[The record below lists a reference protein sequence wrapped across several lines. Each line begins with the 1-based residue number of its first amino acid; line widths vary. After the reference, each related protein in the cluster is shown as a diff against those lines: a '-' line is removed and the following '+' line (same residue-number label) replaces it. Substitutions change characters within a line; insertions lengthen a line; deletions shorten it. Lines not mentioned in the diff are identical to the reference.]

1 MAERNIEESLKAAEK
16 SLKRTH
22 SKKEIKHKPSQESL
36 SERLSRLAE
45 TRAHEE
51 LYKEEYRRK
60 IASLN
65 EDEDTT
71 RVTKNGSATDVLEIE
86 NEISD
91 TDTESAEIMAAQTAE
106 ACCELR
112 VEEKEEAFD
121 SFAES
126 FDESELCEAD
136 EPICNS
142 ASDVATSREHIP
154 GFEELGESTDGGEEY
169 TASRGFEEYFFNT
182 YGVEYS
188 AEAIYDE
195 LFDPDEVDIPYN
207 AAPDLS
213 SINYTPEW
221 ERELD
226 DYHDLPIN
234 FEDNDYREV
243 YMPYKTEKLYPAGE
257 LYPEMSDIDLRD
269 VVTELDEIDYSADDI
284 EDNVMLVEAR
294 MLHEARMLKNRH
306 KMLGYRFS
314 LDESEVYQSR
324 KKAVKEVNRR
334 LSKLTKAKR
343 CERAANIRY
352 YLAADDKC
360 IGNERKRIKN
370 SAKIDS
376 IRKRL
381 DFLLAERSTLNK
393 RLIELYAG
401 ADEARGRNNA
411 DRWLDKG
418 VKRAKDVYKSQKRLA
433 RRVVKLKAP
442 EILRSKIIG
451 LMNEKIEAYARLEAL
466 LQRLRNGRLTR
477 GAARAVKRE
486 IRLEK
491 KKIRYLNSDLKYFIK
506 RAERHNT
513 VYYENGKQLA
523 WIFGVLITLAVILG
537 LYLAFGKG

>member
-1 MAERNIEESLKAAEK
+1 
-16 SLKRTH
+16 
-22 SKKEIKHKPSQESL
+22 
-36 SERLSRLAE
+36 
-45 TRAHEE
+45 
-51 LYKEEYRRK
+51 
-60 IASLN
+60 
-65 EDEDTT
+65 
-71 RVTKNGSATDVLEIE
+71 
-86 NEISD
+86 
-91 TDTESAEIMAAQTAE
+91 
-106 ACCELR
+106 
-112 VEEKEEAFD
+112 
-121 SFAES
+121 
-126 FDESELCEAD
+126 
-136 EPICNS
+136 
-142 ASDVATSREHIP
+142 
-154 GFEELGESTDGGEEY
+154 
-169 TASRGFEEYFFNT
+169 
-182 YGVEYS
+182 
-188 AEAIYDE
+188 
-195 LFDPDEVDIPYN
+195 
-207 AAPDLS
+207 
-213 SINYTPEW
+213 
-221 ERELD
+221 
-226 DYHDLPIN
+226 
-234 FEDNDYREV
+234 
-243 YMPYKTEKLYPAGE
+243 
-257 LYPEMSDIDLRD
+257 
-269 VVTELDEIDYSADDI
+269 
-284 EDNVMLVEAR
+284 MLVEAR

-370 SAKIDS
+370 SVKIDS

-451 LMNEKIEAYARLEAL
+451 LMNEKIEAYARLEVL